1 VGEWEL
7 ARRVSSIACALEQV
21 PWALPVGIYERGAVM
36 GWKEDYEKKMVT
48 PEKAVGVVKNGDRV
62 VFVQGMEPFDLGLAL
77 AARVGELKGVTI
89 SVRTPGRD
97 FGWYDPGWE
106 ESFAIEIGFP
116 LPIVR
121 QMIVEKR
128 CDIAIGSL
136 GFLFHGEEGQK
147 QTDVVLVELSP
158 PDHNGFCSFGA
169 SVWTKKS
176 EIRGAKIALAE
187 VNDKLIRT
195 YGENYIHISEIGYFV
210 KHTPSGKVP
219 GATDLL
225 GRRQQEAGEVEK
237 RIAEYVSALVK
248 DGDTLQIGVG
258 AVSEWCA
265 VLNTFNNKN
274 DLGWHSE
281 TTPRGIIKLI
291 REGVITGKH
300 KTVNT
305 GKAVATACGGGTPED
320 MEFVNMNP
328 LFELYPAEYVLDVR
342 VITAHGN
349 MVAINSAICVDLT
362 GQISAE
368 SIGERVISGSGGQTA
383 FAVGAC
389 LSKGGRSITVLQSTA
404 NDGKYSRIVPKL
416 EGGTVVTVPRILA
429 DCIVTEYGI
438 AMLKGK
444 TQRQR
449 ALELINIAHPDF
461 RAGLEKEARRMYWP

>member
-1 VGEWEL
+1 
-7 ARRVSSIACALEQV
+7 
-21 PWALPVGIYERGAVM
+21 M
-36 GWKEDYEKKMVT
+36 GWKEEYERKLVI
-48 PEKAVGVVKNGDRV
+48 PEDAVSVVKNGDRV

-77 AARVGELKGVTI
+77 AARLGELERVTI

-121 QMIVEKR
+121 QMITEKR

-136 GFLFHGEEGQK
+136 GFLFHGEEEQR
-147 QTDVVLVELSP
+147 QTDVVLVEVSP
-158 PDHNGFCSFGA
+158 PDHNGFCSFGS

-176 EIRGAKIALAE
+176 EIRAAEICLAE
-187 VNDKLIRT
+187 VNDRLIRT
-195 YGENYIHISEIGYFV
+195 YGENYIHVSEIDYFV
-210 KHTPSGKVP
+210 KHTPSGRTP

-225 GRRQQEAGEVEK
+225 GRRQQEPEEIEK
-237 RIAEYVSALVK
+237 RIAEYVSTLVR
-248 DGDTLQIGVG
+248 DGNTFQVGVG
-258 AVSEWCA
+258 AISEWCA
-265 VLNTFNNKN
+265 VLGAFDNKN

-281 TTPRGIIKLI
+281 TTPRGIIRLI
-291 REGVITGKH
+291 REGVITGEY
-300 KTVNT
+300 KTLNQ

-328 LFELYPAEYVLDVR
+328 LFELHPAEYVLDAR
-342 VITAHGN
+342 VIADHDN

-368 SIGERVISGSGGQTA
+368 SVGEVLISGSGGQTA

-389 LSKGGRSITVLQSTA
+389 LSKGGRFITVLQSTA
-404 NDGKYSRIVPKL
+404 SGGKYSRIVPKL
-416 EGGTVVTVPRILA
+416 AEGTVITVPRVLA
-429 DCIVTEYGI
+429 DCVVTEYGI
-438 AMLKGK
+438 AKLKGK

-449 ALELINIAHPDF
+449 VLELIKIAHPDF
-461 RAGLEKEARRMYWP
+461 RAELEKEARRMYWP